1 LLAFLD
7 GEQPTTDEHMA
18 IDDRLHGIVA
28 ALSGSNL
35 PAQFVRDLRL
45 RTKVFDK
52 GRLPERFVP
61 GCREHSAI
69 IDAVVSGDVQAAETA
84 MRTHLDNV
92 RESIMTYL
100 KRLSEGAPRAYRRCG
115 FVCCQRFSGRAQNS
129 YPRFA
134 PLAAR

>member
-1 LLAFLD
+1 
-7 GEQPTTDEHMA
+7 MA

-35 PAQFVRDLRL
+35 LAQFVRDLRL

-52 GRLPERFVP
+52 ARLPERFVP
-61 GCREHSAI
+61 GCREHIAI

-100 KRLSEGAPRAYRRCG
+100 KRLS
-115 FVCCQRFSGRAQNS
+115 
-129 YPRFA
+129 
-134 PLAAR
+134 